1 MLAKKGVRFP
11 THKQHSTLLFAPN
24 TSQKDSA
31 FPNLREALRILCSS
45 STTMLWSKQSWVT
58 NALHRKVL
66 FHDFYILIFFPLRR
80 RSRSNYFRASL
91 VRALVSRDIQASFHW
106 RMTTFPQFEW
116 PASKATSWT
125 FHRFARASNT
135 SLFVRPLLYLLNFL
149 PKALFSY
156 NCALCLYCL
165 ALFSKQRNLIVL

>member
-31 FPNLREALRILCSS
+31 FPNLREAFRILCSS

-66 FHDFYILIFFPLRR
+66 FHDFIYWFSFSLRR

-91 VRALVSRDIQASFHW
+91 VRALVSRDIQASFPLEDDYISSIW
-106 RMTTFPQFEW
+106 MTCFLKRRREHSI
-116 PASKATSWT
+116 ASLARQI
-125 FHRFARASNT
+125 HRCLSA
-135 SLFVRPLLYLLNFL
+135 PYC
-149 PKALFSY
+149 
-156 NCALCLYCL
+156 NC
-165 ALFSKQRNLIVL
+165 